1 MIGNDETLDEAAK
14 RGFTQKDANEQG
26 GGICIAPVQKPVPLE
41 VGHVF
46 PVWSYE
52 ESTGKWSFEQF
63 GEVKE
68 NGTDDTFDVVVN
80 VNHLSYWNLDFF
92 VQQGC
97 ARTDFNIVEAD
108 GSPSKRAANIQL
120 IGNSYRFERKSY
132 NRARLDKVTFFRAPS
147 FDVSLR
153 IMENGKNVLDGLD
166 ETGQFDGLPSAITG
180 GICDLNGK
188 TVRLTPKETVAVSNV
203 TATPVV
209 RCRNNDAEGV
219 VAAPDVPS
227 AVTVN
232 LYRGATLSVSNLR
245 NTFYQDSA
253 FSVELN
259 QGQEYTFAYVNPFT
273 NALETRAITPNA
285 ATGEITLDMETAE
298 DCAVETVEVT
308 GTGSGS

>member
-1 MIGNDETLDEAAK
+1 
-14 RGFTQKDANEQG
+14 EQG

-219 VAAPDVPS
+219 VAAPDV
-227 AVTVN
+227 
-232 LYRGATLSVSNLR
+232 
-245 NTFYQDSA
+245 
-253 FSVELN
+253 
-259 QGQEYTFAYVNPFT
+259 
-273 NALETRAITPNA
+273 
-285 ATGEITLDMETAE
+285 
-298 DCAVETVEVT
+298 
-308 GTGSGS
+308 